1 MKMKQ
6 IEQESGKCCVERK
19 QVSSSP
25 SPPPP
30 PPPFPRFLANQI
42 VVESVTKREIA
53 RFWTQKHINEEEHL
67 LAAIKA
73 AARIRARKLSEE
85 DYRSFEESLN
95 DEDNYG
101 KDSDGAVKTNENN
114 DEIRVGIKDW
124 WTKNKYAYLNQ
135 PDTDSKEPPKRRS
148 STFVPN
154 CFAYKPTPL
163 YPTSL
168 GVF

>member
-6 IEQESGKCCVERK
+6 MEQESAKCCVKRK
-19 QVSSSP
+19 QMSSSP

-30 PPPFPRFLANQI
+30 PPPFARFLAKKS

-53 RFWTQKHINEEEHL
+53 RFWRQKRINEEEHL

-95 DEDNYG
+95 DDDNDG
-101 KDSDGAVKTNENN
+101 KDSDAAFKENENN
-114 DEIRVGIKDW
+114 AEIRVGVKDW
-124 WTKNKYAYLNQ
+124 WTKSKYAYLNQ
-135 PDTDSKEPPKRRS
+135 PDMDSKEPPKRRS

-154 CFAYKPTPL
+154 CFSYKPTPL

>member
-1 MKMKQ
+1 MNMKLK
-6 IEQESGKCCVERK
+6 EQESGKCCVKRK
-19 QVSSSP
+19 QMSSSP
-25 SPPPP
+25 SPPP
-30 PPPFPRFLANQI
+30 PPPFPRFLAKKS
-42 VVESVTKREIA
+42 VVESVTKREID
-53 RFWTQKHINEEEHL
+53 RFWTLKRINEEEHF

-95 DEDNYG
+95 DEDKDG
-101 KDSDGAVKTNENN
+101 KDSDAAVKTNENN
-114 DEIRVGIKDW
+114 DDIRVGIKDW
-124 WTKNKYAYLNQ
+124 WTKSKYAYLNQ
-135 PDTDSKEPPKRRS
+135 PDMDSKEPPKRHS